1 MEAQEKGQQP
11 PKGGYSVCATK
22 HAILGTVTTAAREY
36 AEKNIRFD
44 LVAPGPVKTRML
56 LDLLDQ
62 GLPVDHI
69 TDPVPMK
76 RMGEP
81 EEIGHRDGDMTA

>member
-1 MEAQEKGQQP
+1 MLKRTSASTLLRP
-11 PKGGYSVCATK
+11 V
-22 HAILGTVTTAAREY
+22 
-36 AEKNIRFD
+36 RFEGLSWNRRSES
-44 LVAPGPVKTRML
+44 LVYTLRAGPVKTRML

-81 EEIGHRDGDMTA
+81 EEIGHRGRVPPRTRCELCHR